1 MFGQVIKNFGINVNA
16 LNERNTVSSGDLITG
31 HISFGLTK
39 QTKITSITMTVTGK
53 VHVHWSTSGGGGRKG
68 RNRRRNFSGKV
79 EYFNFSSIILAENSA
94 TGVASRLEPG
104 THVYPFTC
112 QLPLGN
118 FPSSFRGAHGEI
130 VYSLTV
136 AIHRPWHMSK
146 TFVTELNFVHHINP
160 NQPEL
165 WAPLSGT
172 NSMTVCS
179 LLCTSGALSMT
190 VSTERK
196 AFRPGETVK
205 IICDI
210 DNASSQTITPE
221 VKLQQKQAFYTQ
233 NKVHSRMIVKTLV
246 YKTGQ
251 PISGHTSDVHAE
263 LMVTIPSLSVPSIS
277 NCSILEVEYPIKVS
291 LKVRACSELTVLVP
305 IILCDASV
313 SAPPPS
319 YL

>member
-1 MFGQVIKNFGINVNA
+1 MFGQVIKNFGINLNA
-16 LNERNTVSSGDLITG
+16 LNEKNTVSSGDLITG
-31 HISFGLTK
+31 HISFDLTK

-53 VHVHWSTSGGGGRKG
+53 VHVHWSTSGGGGRK
-68 RNRRRNFSGKV
+68 RRSRKNFSGKL
-79 EYFNFSSIILAENSA
+79 EYFNFSSIILADNSA

-118 FPSSFRGAHGEI
+118 FPSSFRGLHGQI

-136 AIHRPWHMSK
+136 AINRPWHMSK
-146 TFVTELNFVHHINP
+146 TFVTELNFVHRINP

-165 WAPLSGT
+165 WAPLSGS

-179 LLCTSGALSMT
+179 LLCTSGSISMT
-190 VSTERK
+190 VSTEKK
-196 AFRPGETVK
+196 AFHPGETVK

-221 VKLQQKQAFYTQ
+221 VKLQQKQVFYTQ
-233 NKVHSRMIVKTLV
+233 NKVHSKTFFKTLV
-246 YKTGQ
+246 SKTGQ
-251 PISGHTSDVHAE
+251 PISAHTSDVHVE
-263 LMVTIPSLSVPSIS
+263 IMVTVPLLSVPSIS

-291 LKVRACSELTVLVP
+291 LKVRPCSELTVLVP
-305 IILCDASV
+305 IVLCDASV
-313 SAPPPS
+313 NALPPS